1 MSQALTALEAS
12 DALLEDVRSLLEH
25 HPASKLSGPG
35 RPALAPGVDPL
46 LRACVSLCYTAWEVY
61 VEEALRETVADL
73 VSRDDP
79 QGLPI
84 SLRDWVAAKAKSD
97 PWAFAGGGWK
107 STVAAELDK
116 RLDGSG
122 GKFGF
127 NTASPDGVI
136 KLYREVLGFEPLT
149 SVSWQRY
156 SNDKVLADVGTLVE
170 VRGEIVHRGTTPG
183 KLDFNGVRA
192 WIAFIERLCAKFDAR
207 LVEFRTGIPSGA
219 KK

>member
-1 MSQALTALEAS
+1 MSQELTALEAS

-25 HPASKLSGPG
+25 HPASKLQGPG
-35 RPALAPGVDPL
+35 RPASAPGVDPL

-73 VSRDDP
+73 LSRDDP
-79 QGLPI
+79 QGLPS
-84 SLRDWVAAKAKSD
+84 SLRDWVTAKAKTD
-97 PWAFAGGGWK
+97 PWAFAGDGWK
-107 STVAAELDK
+107 SVVAAELDK

-136 KLYREVLGFEPLT
+136 KLYKEVLGYEPLT
-149 SVSWQRY
+149 IVSWQGY
-156 SNDKVLADVGTLVE
+156 ANDKVLADIGTLVE

-183 KLDFNGVRA
+183 VLDFKGVRT
-192 WIAFIERLCAKFDAR
+192 WRAFIERLCTKFDAR
-207 LVEFRTGIPSGA
+207 LVEFRFNV
-219 KK
+219 